1 MGKTYGRGSVSMSR
15 VERHHNPQINK
26 PPRKKGKTTV
36 TIETPE
42 VTEDTDFIFRPIPI
56 IVGVIVA
63 VAAPLPI
70 PWKAFICFGLLCG
83 SFDIKKNS

>member
-1 MGKTYGRGSVSMSR
+1 MGKTYGRNSISMSR
-15 VERHHNPQINK
+15 VERHHNPQMNK
-26 PPRKKGKTTV
+26 PSRKKGKTTV

-42 VTEDTDFIFRPIPI
+42 VTEDTTFAVRPVPI

-63 VAAPLPI
+63 VAAPLPVS
-70 PWKAFICFGLLCG
+70 WKAFICFGLLCG